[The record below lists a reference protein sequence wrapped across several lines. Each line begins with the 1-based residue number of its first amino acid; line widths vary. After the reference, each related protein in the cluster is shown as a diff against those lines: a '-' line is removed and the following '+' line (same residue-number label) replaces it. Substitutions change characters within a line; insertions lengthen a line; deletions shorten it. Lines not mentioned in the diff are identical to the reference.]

1 MGGDSPKEYRS
12 PLKGHGKRRGSK
24 VESRLFQRM
33 PQRTRQKHQRR
44 LLRAVRAVPRTLAL
58 LVMCYALGLVIYFGK
73 YRVRPRHH
81 HAPELPAVLREGEVE
96 TSSARRLLCSAA
108 PLRDRSSLVGDDGFR
123 ADGDRG
129 ASSLAGRGRDPRPEA
144 VGGPLPRRVRSTES
158 LL

>member
-73 YRVRPRHH
+73 YRVPAASPRAG
-81 HAPELPAVLREGEVE
+81 APGGAEGGRGGDEQRAAAAVLR
-96 TSSARRLLCSAA
+96 RAA
-108 PLRDRSSLVGDDGFR
+108 PRSKFAR
-123 ADGDRG
+123 WR
-129 ASSLAGRGRDPRPEA
+129 
-144 VGGPLPRRVRSTES
+144 
-158 LL
+158 

>member
-1 MGGDSPKEYRS
+1 MGGDSPKEHRS
-12 PLKGHGKRRGSK
+12 PLKPGKGRRGK

-58 LVMCYALGLVIYFGK
+58 VVVLYAVSLVVYFGK

-96 TSSARRLLCSAA
+96 TSSARRVPCST
-108 PLRDRSSLVGDDGFR
+108 RRSS
-123 ADGDRG
+123 
-129 ASSLAGRGRDPRPEA
+129 PR
-144 VGGPLPRRVRSTES
+144 LRITSRVHS
-158 LL
+158 

>member
-58 LVMCYALGLVIYFGK
+58 LVMYLCG
-73 YRVRPRHH
+73 RHWWQRRTE
-81 HAPELPAVLREGEVE
+81 ASTKAAAA
-96 TSSARRLLCSAA
+96 ARAK
-108 PLRDRSSLVGDDGFR
+108 G
-123 ADGDRG
+123 
-129 ASSLAGRGRDPRPEA
+129 
-144 VGGPLPRRVRSTES
+144 STWR
-158 LL
+158 